1 MSGSQ
6 EQPPAAVILA
16 AGLGMRLRPY
26 TNLIPKPLTALGRE
40 RLLERTLRLLA
51 DQGVEEAWIVTG
63 HAADAIESFVS
74 GREWGLEVRL
84 VHNEHYATANNILSV
99 AAARDALESRDV
111 VLIEGD
117 VAFSAS
123 SLAALLEC
131 DRPNAMLVSPYTTY
145 MDGAVVTMD
154 GQGRVTRRLHP
165 DRLDPDPEWFKT
177 LNITRLS
184 SDFSREVLLPLL
196 DSVGSAGSSLYYD
209 DLFGIAIDLKL
220 AEFGAVVASEDS
232 WFEVDNIA
240 DLKIARDLFG
250 AIEEEALTLQGRH
263 GGYWKF
269 PSFQDSCL
277 LVNPWFPT
285 PEFMAEL
292 LGDGDRL
299 VRSYPS
305 GQADQAILAERAFG
319 VRSDFL
325 AVGNGASELILVA
338 LDLMTGV
345 VAMSAPSFEEYYNR
359 LPADRLSLYD
369 GAEPWHRADPAG
381 LAAHAERVGAGAVI
395 LVNPENPTGAMAS
408 RQELLELIAAA
419 GRAGRRVLVDESFA
433 DFPDSEERFTLLDDA
448 LLEASPHLLVLKS
461 ISKSYGVPGIRLGL
475 IAGGDMEEIAAIRQR
490 LAIWNIGS
498 HAERF
503 LELLPRYRS
512 SYEASLDRLATQRKR
527 AQAMLTGCSF
537 LDPKPS
543 AANYHLC
550 EVSSPWTARELVGEL
565 LSNHRIIAKDCTGKR
580 GIGDRQCVRFAVGDD
595 RALGRLTEALAA
607 LDRQGGP
614 LARLG

>member
-6 EQPPAAVILA
+6 RSPPAAVILA
-16 AGLGMRLRPY
+16 AGLGLRLRPY
-26 TNLIPKPLTALGRE
+26 TNLVPKALTPLGRE

-51 DQGVEEAWIVTG
+51 EQGVEEAWIVTG
-63 HAADAIESFVS
+63 HAAERIESFVRE
-74 GREWGLEVRL
+74 REWGLNIRL
-84 VHNEHYATANNILSV
+84 VRNEHYATANNLLSV
-99 AAARDALESRDV
+99 AAAREVLASRDSL
-111 VLIEGD
+111 LIECD

-123 SLAALLEC
+123 SLAALLSS
-131 DRPNAMLVSPYTTY
+131 DRPNAMLVSPYTTC
-145 MDGAVVTMD
+145 MDGAVVTVD
-154 GQGRVTRRLHP
+154 AQNRVSRRLHP
-165 DRLDPDPEWFKT
+165 DRLDRNPAWLKT

-184 SDFSREVLLPLL
+184 RDFSREVFLPLL
-196 DSVGSAGSSLYYD
+196 DSVRSAGSRLYYD
-209 DLFGIAIDLKL
+209 DLFGVAIDLKL
-220 AEFGAVVASEDS
+220 AEFAAVVVPEDS
-232 WFEVDNIA
+232 WFEVDNVA

-277 LVNPWFPT
+277 LVNPWFP
-285 PEFMAEL
+285 PAEFMAEL
-292 LGDGDRL
+292 LDDGERL

-305 GQADQAILAERAFG
+305 GQGDQVILAERAFG

-325 AVGNGASELILVA
+325 AIGNGASELILAA
-338 LDLMTGV
+338 LDCMPGV

-359 LPADRLSLYD
+359 LPAGRLSLYD

-395 LVNPENPTGAMAS
+395 LVNPENPTGAMVA

-419 GRAGRRVLVDESFA
+419 GRAGRRVLIDESFA
-433 DFPDSEERFTLLDDA
+433 DFPDSNERFTLLDDG
-448 LLEASPHLLVLKS
+448 LLEANPHLLVLKS

-475 IAGGDMEEIAAIRQR
+475 IAAGDTDLIAAIRQR
-490 LAIWNIGS
+490 LPIWNIGS

-503 LELLPRYRS
+503 LELLPLYRS
-512 SYEASLDRLATQRKR
+512 SYEASLDRLATQRAR
-527 AQAMLTGCSF
+527 AETMLASCSF

-550 EVSSPWTARELVGEL
+550 EVSPPWTARELVGEL
-565 LSNHRIIAKDCTGKR
+565 LSVHRIITKDCTGKR
-580 GIGDRQCVRFAVGDD
+580 GIGGRQCVRFAVGDD
-595 RALGRLTEALAA
+595 RALSRLSEALAA